1 MNGILLL
8 LPVFLPLVLG
18 LLSYFLPI
26 RSESCRRLV
35 YSLLILGTTALAWAA
50 ILLCDDGAFTLLHF
64 SHRLTIAFRMDGAA
78 RLFAGLSA
86 TLWPFTMLYGFDYM
100 RHEKHLHMFWAFF
113 TASFG
118 VTLGIAFS
126 ANMMTMYLFYELLTL
141 ATLPLVMQPMTKAAK
156 KAGIKYLVYSISG
169 AALAFI
175 GLVFLAIHDAVDFTM
190 GVFLSADLY
199 TTFLF
204 FELMSLSSYAWV
216 VQEESPDALDA
227 GKTYLTI
234 AVLGGLVTLMGLF
247 LLYRLTGTLVIA
259 DLPGLCAGVTDRS
272 QLWAAALCIFFG
284 FAAKAGVFPLHIWLP
299 KAHPV
304 APAPASALLSGV
316 LTKAGIFGAL
326 IITADILPGEHRW
339 GVLLLALGA
348 VTMVLGAVIAVFSN
362 NLKYILACSS
372 LSQIGFILVGT
383 AALSLLGQHNAL
395 AAHGT
400 VLYMMNHSL
409 VKLTLFLLA
418 GVVYCN
424 THALDLNQIRGFG
437 RGKPLLHILF
447 LCGAC
452 SLAGIPGFLGYISKT
467 LVNES
472 LVELAAESGSLGVT
486 AVEWLFLFSGGL
498 TAAYLTKI
506 YAALFW
512 QKPAAST
519 GRTWGTPATTAAL
532 ILAALPL
539 PVLGLL
545 PHVLAEPVAALA
557 LPFVGGHPFGHA
569 VHYLAW
575 ENLKGV
581 AISLTIGMAVYF
593 LFIRLVLMDRREGQV
608 VYLERWPRWLSLED
622 RVYRPAIR
630 GLYRLL
636 NVVLRAVC
644 DALDFLVLLARRT
657 FLRDSRPR
665 RRKSPRSA
673 VLHAMTHGGQRTE
686 QEAADR
692 LGTILDTIRRMEGS
706 LSYALLMAC
715 LGLCIVLVCILL
727 YVF

>member
-1 MNGILLL
+1 MLLL
-8 LPVFLPLVLG
+8 LILLPLMGSVP
-18 LLSYFLPI
+18 LLLV
-26 RSESCRRLV
+26 RSESETRLGRWSCAVTGLTLLVMVLAVCTRFGVSLDIPLCGIHFTLDGFRAIYGLVVSFMWFVSALLTPQYFRGHHHLRR
-35 YSLLILGTTALAWAA
+35 YHFFF
-50 ILLCDDGAFTLLHF
+50 LLCLSFTL
-64 SHRLTIAFRMDGAA
+64 
-78 RLFAGLSA
+78 
-86 TLWPFTMLYGFDYM
+86 
-100 RHEKHLHMFWAFF
+100 
-113 TASFG
+113 
-118 VTLGIAFS
+118 
-126 ANMMTMYLFYELLTL
+126 
-141 ATLPLVMQPMTKAAK
+141 
-156 KAGIKYLVYSISG
+156 
-169 AALAFI
+169 
-175 GLVFLAIHDAVDFTM
+175 

-227 GKTYLTI
+227 GKTYLAI

-259 DLPGLCAGVTDRS
+259 QLPDACAMVTDRG
-272 QLWAAALCIFFG
+272 QLWAAALCILFG

-339 GVLLLALGA
+339 GVLLLVLGA
-348 VTMVLGAVIAVFSN
+348 VTMVLGAAIAVFSN

-424 THALDLNQIRGFG
+424 THALDLNQIRGYG
-437 RGKPLLHILF
+437 RGKPLLHGLF

-467 LVNES
+467 LVHES

-506 YAALFW
+506 YVALFW
-512 QKPAAST
+512 QKPISPT
-519 GRTWGTPATTAAL
+519 GKTWGTPMT
-532 ILAALPL
+532 
-539 PVLGLL
+539 
-545 PHVLAEPVAALA
+545 VAALVLAGCIPGAFMLKNVDARLIKFIFGFVVSA
-557 LPFVGGHPFGHA
+557 L
-569 VHYLAW
+569 
-575 ENLKGV
+575 GV
-581 AISLTIGMAVYF
+581 EML
-593 LFIRLVLMDRREGQV
+593 LRERRQEK
-608 VYLERWPRWLSLED
+608 
-622 RVYRPAIR
+622 RPASKPVLALIGVLAGVLC
-630 GLYRLL
+630 GLFG
-636 NVVLRAVC
+636 VGA
-644 DALDFLVLLARRT
+644 
-657 FLRDSRPR
+657 
-665 RRKSPRSA
+665 
-673 VLHAMTHGGQRTE
+673 
-686 QEAADR
+686 
-692 LGTILDTIRRMEGS
+692 
-706 LSYALLMAC
+706 LMAAYVGRVTETNSEFKANMNAVFFVEGTFRLILYLC
-715 LGLCIVLVCILL
+715 LGLITPASLRQSLILMPCMLAGIFLGSRCSRKLNEKVVKKLVIFTLILSGILL
-727 YVF
+727 ILRNL

>member
-1 MNGILLL
+1 MTTFYLLILFVLPAVMAVGIAIPRRRELSAQWVGELVIATTL
-8 LPVFLPLVLG
+8 LVLG
-18 LLSYFLPI
+18 AMLALCRLPVGTVIVSPVVGLSFTFGGFQRLYGLVVCFMWLICAMLSPQYFRGHHHL
-26 RSESCRRLV
+26 RR
-35 YSLLILGTTALAWAA
+35 YYFFFLICLS
-50 ILLCDDGAFTLLHF
+50 FTL
-64 SHRLTIAFRMDGAA
+64 
-78 RLFAGLSA
+78 
-86 TLWPFTMLYGFDYM
+86 
-100 RHEKHLHMFWAFF
+100 
-113 TASFG
+113 
-118 VTLGIAFS
+118 
-126 ANMMTMYLFYELLTL
+126 
-141 ATLPLVMQPMTKAAK
+141 
-156 KAGIKYLVYSISG
+156 
-169 AALAFI
+169 
-175 GLVFLAIHDAVDFTM
+175 
-190 GVFLSADLY
+190 GVFLSADLK

-204 FELMSLSSYAWV
+204 FELMSLGSYVWV
-216 VQEESPDALDA
+216 VQEETPEALDA

-247 LLYRLTGTLVIA
+247 LLQHLTGTLVLSELKA
-259 DLPGLCAGVTDRS
+259 ACAAVTDRTA
-272 QLWAAALCIFFG
+272 LWWAALCVFFG

-326 IITADILPGEHRW
+326 IITADLLPGEHRW

-348 VTMVLGAVIAVFSN
+348 VTMVLGAAIAVFSN

-467 LVNES
+467 LVHES

-545 PHVLAEPVAALA
+545 PHVLAEPAAALA